1 MYCPKQELDKHKR
14 MADCFYPD
22 CKECNN
28 ASCQVHMQHQTF
40 TCIRKNIC
48 MPKNSISLLYPSQP
62 NRRRGEQVMP
72 SWKCNMPV
80 QRSSQ
85 ENCYSERLFDAEYIR
100 TTLVRLLASSKRTK
114 YTRQCL
120 KQRFSAERRRI
131 LKGRRNSF
139 THDNNAAILDMDS
152 KHPKDQR
159 NCRTNWQA
167 SLEAVE
173 NRKWHQEYRSQH
185 GIEAKWCQLIPNNN
199 TERENNANMFHCLK
213 EEQGDNY
220 PRRFSITIIP
230 NEKPSRIEKEG
241 FKW

>member
-1 MYCPKQELDKHKR
+1 MYCPQQELDKHKR

-22 CKECNN
+22 CQECNN
-28 ASCQVHMQHQTF
+28 AHPQTF
-40 TCIRKNIC
+40 TCTRKKIC
-48 MPKNSISLLYPSQP
+48 RPKNSISLLYPSQP
-62 NRRRGEQVMP
+62 NRRIGEQVMP

-85 ENCYSERLFDAEYIR
+85 NCYSERLFDDEYIR

-120 KQRFSAERRRI
+120 KQRFSAEKRRI
-131 LKGRRNSF
+131 LKGRPNRF
-139 THDNNAAILDMDS
+139 THDYHNAAILDVDS

-159 NCRTNWQA
+159 NYRTNWQA
-167 SLEAVE
+167 SLESVE
-173 NRKWHQEYRSQH
+173 KRKQHQKYRSQH
-185 GIEAKWCQLIPNNN
+185 GIQAKWCQLIPNNN
-199 TERENNANMFHCLK
+199 TERENSANMFHRLK
-213 EEQGDNY
+213 EEQGDNC
-220 PRRFSITIIP
+220 RRFSMTAIP